1 MQITQAEIT
10 AAKIELYKRGFCPL
24 TASDIPPVLIPV
36 FEGKADIRFSV
47 GGRGGGKS
55 WAFTKMLATQ
65 GAIFDAM
72 GVAGVILCIREFMNS
87 LDDSSLQDLKNSIQ
101 SDPWLSSVYDVGE
114 KYIRTRSGRIKF
126 IFSGT
131 SVNLSSIKSKS
142 RILRCFAEEAEYIQG
157 DAWEKLIPTI
167 REEGS
172 ELWLIYNPE
181 TENSW
186 VHKNIRKIWES
197 GSDPLIK
204 GAEINWPQNPWF
216 TSKMD
221 RDRLRAQENDPDNY
235 EHIWEG
241 AFKTIYRG
249 AYFTKQI
256 RQAELDERIGY
267 VAPDPLMEYR
277 AIWDLGGTGNKADAC
292 AIWIEQ
298 WVGEEIR
305 VLKYYE
311 AVGQP
316 MDAHVAWLRK
326 NGYGD
331 AICILPHDGRK
342 HDTVHKVTPE
352 GALKEAGFRV
362 KVVPNQG
369 AGAAN
374 MRIEALRRL
383 FPRMRFDKEGTAAG
397 LKRLRAYHEKWD
409 DKANIGLGP
418 NHDDASHGADAKG
431 LGAVAY
437 EPPVTMDGN
446 GELEVGN
453 YAGW

>member
-1 MQITQAEIT
+1 MTRTFTSADIV
-10 AAKIELYKRGFCPL
+10 AAKIELHNRGLCPL
-24 TASDIPPVLIPV
+24 RGNEIPPKLIPV
-36 FEGKADIRFSV
+36 FEGPADFRYAH
-47 GGRGGGKS
+47 GGRGSGKS
-55 WAFTKMLATQ
+55 WAFHKMAAVR
-65 GAIFDAM
+65 GAIADHL
-72 GVAGVILCIREFMNS
+72 GQSGVIMCIREFMNS
-87 LDDSSLQDLKNSIQ
+87 LDDSSLQDVKNAIM
-101 SDPWLSSVYDVGE
+101 SDPWLMSVYEVGE
-114 KYIRTRSGRIKF
+114 KYVRTKSGRVKF

-131 SVNLSSIKSKS
+131 SVNLDSIKSKS
-142 RILRCFAEEAEYIQG
+142 KIILLVAEEAEGIHDG
-157 DAWEKLIPTI
+157 AWEKIVPTV

-172 ELWLIYNPE
+172 EIWAIYNPE
-181 TENSW
+181 TETSW
-186 VHKNIRKIWES
+186 VHKNLRLSKS
-197 GSDPLIK
+197 PMVK
-204 GAEINWPQNPWF
+204 GCEINWRDNPWW
-216 TSKMD
+216 TDKLN
-221 RDRLRAQENDPDNY
+221 RLRLKSQEEDPDNY

-241 AFKTIYRG
+241 EFKTIFKG
-249 AYFTKQI
+249 AYYTKQI
-256 RQAELDERIGY
+256 RQAELDGRICY

-305 VLKYYE
+305 CLRYYE
-311 AVGQP
+311 TVGQP

-374 MRIEALRRL
+374 MRIEATRRL

-418 NHDDASHGADAKG
+418 HHDDASHGADAKG